1 MRTGCSWVSGFL
13 SDFDILTQSCS
24 TITNR
29 STLQTDSE
37 DERRHC
43 YVHARG
49 AGLRHWTQPAAWSPA
64 LAFSLLGW
72 EAYLCMLYVCAC
84 VCLYKI
90 CTQSTP
96 GLGSDGPDQI
106 QYMKKNRNIAIQVL
120 ASLKKEEKKNHIC
133 VCHLFQLRWEKR
145 TRFLSPPPP
154 PPRWVELTL
163 KHQFLNTEP
172 SQIARVFLFPFPFFF
187 PF

>member
-1 MRTGCSWVSGFL
+1 
-13 SDFDILTQSCS
+13 
-24 TITNR
+24 
-29 STLQTDSE
+29 
-37 DERRHC
+37 
-43 YVHARG
+43 
-49 AGLRHWTQPAAWSPA
+49 
-64 LAFSLLGW
+64 
-72 EAYLCMLYVCAC
+72 MLYVCAC

-120 ASLKKEEKKNHIC
+120 ASLKKGEKKNHIC

-163 KHQFLNTEP
+163 KHQFLNIEP

-187 PF
+187 SFISRLAFLYLALSFFISVLSPAWAGVFCGFFVLFCFSLGCARQQAGAGFRIAPCRFSLYSSFSSSSSDSETRF